1 MAFENA
7 LGIEFGVA
15 QTDGGQP
22 RGAFVVERFAAAAGD
37 EVRFDRDQIV
47 DQFGRRHRIVERNAH
62 EIVLLDARL
71 HAGGRARATERVQ
84 QIGADDR
91 VGIDDGFDH
100 QHVAATFRMKAEQ
113 TRARVIAVGRN
124 AAWVVP
130 DGEREPVLAALRKQL
145 ARTVLAPGDLVQ
157 VEQLDAERVVVNA
170 IEPRSFALVR
180 TTLGGRTKTMAANID
195 TVGIVA
201 ALVDPPPS
209 LPMIDHLVAFA
220 VQHERAAALILTK
233 ADLAGPTAAEA
244 LAAIYA
250 PLDVTVL
257 VVQPNEGAGLAP
269 LRTFLNGRAVLLVG
283 NSGVGKSSIFRALGG
298 TATVGDLSRFGRGRQ
313 TTTSARLFQG
323 ETGFLI
329 DSPGIGE
336 FILDPMP
343 ATELAALFVEMREPA
358 TRCRFDDCRHLAE
371 PDCAVRE
378 ATAEGRI
385 APSRYESYR
394 EIARAP
400 GVTLHNGR
408 DF

>member
-1 MAFENA
+1 MAFEDSIR
-7 LGIEFGVA
+7 IEFGLA
-15 QTDGGQP
+15 QAD
-22 RGAFVVERFAAAAGD
+22 RGEARGFHIVERFVRARCD
-37 EVRFDRDQIV
+37 EMRFDRDQVV
-47 DQFGRRHRIVERNAH
+47 DQLRRCDRIIERDAD
-62 EIVLLDARL
+62 EIVVLGTRL
-71 HAGGRARATERVQ
+71 HAGGRARSAQRIEE
-84 QIGADDR
+84 IGADDG
-91 VGIDDGFDH
+91 VGMDDGLNH
-100 QHVAATFRMKAEQ
+100 QHVAATFRMKPQQ

-145 ARTVLAPGDLVQ
+145 ARTVLAPGDLVHT
-157 VEQLDAERVVVNA
+157 EQLDADRVVVNSV
-170 IEPRSFALVR
+170 EPRSFALVR
-180 TTLGGRTKTMAANID
+180 HTLGGRTKTMAANID

-233 ADLAGPTAAEA
+233 ADLAGPAAAAA

-257 VVQPNEGAGLAP
+257 VVQPNFGEGLAP
-269 LRTFLNGRAVLLVG
+269 LRVFLDGRAVLLVG

-298 TATVGDLSRFGRGRQ
+298 TATVGDISRFGRGRQ

-378 ATAEGRI
+378 AVAEGRI
-385 APSRYESYR
+385 TASRYESYR